1 MAIRYNTASTAKQAA
16 NIPSAVINNVEK
28 SNQNSAVF
36 AQYRSIGAYR
46 NSRKLM
52 ARDMKIPGISCLPV
66 IFFLT
71 VFLLTLIL
79 PVTLLHFFLTIILSS
94 GRNHGIHIRSI
105 PRLYILLH
113 MIVIQERIP

>member
-1 MAIRYNTASTAKQAA
+1 
-16 NIPSAVINNVEK
+16 
-28 SNQNSAVF
+28 
-36 AQYRSIGAYR
+36 
-46 NSRKLM
+46 M

-94 GRNHGIHIRSI
+94 GSLHGIPVKRISRLHIF
-105 PRLYILLH
+105 LHVIL
-113 MIVIQERIP
+113 IQKRIF

>member
-1 MAIRYNTASTAKQAA
+1 MAIRYNTISTAKQAA

-36 AQYRSIGAYR
+36 AQYRSTGAYK
-46 NSRKLM
+46 NNKKLI

-94 GRNHGIHIRSI
+94 GSLHGIPVKRISRLHIF
-105 PRLYILLH
+105 LHVIL
-113 MIVIQERIP
+113 IQKRIF